1 MQLGSHGRDEIYRVL
16 RSPRGSRNP
25 HALWLLDEEPVTSPG
40 GGHGGD
46 RATHRMEGSWSR

>member
-25 HALWLLDEEPVTSPG
+25 HALWLLDEEPVTAPG